1 MITVKMSFTALQN
14 LGILDKEVIMFVWDD
29 NLYDA
34 MKDVYDYAYR
44 VFFGKA
50 PIDVIYRMN
59 YGSRGAE
66 EKVLQY
72 IWDTYIEPKGENHE

>member
-1 MITVKMSFTALQN
+1 MKFIY
-14 LGILDKEVIMFVWDD
+14 DD

-34 MKDVYDYAYR
+34 MKDVYR

-59 YGSRGAE
+59 YGSKGAE
-66 EKVLQY
+66 QKVLQY
-72 IWDTYIEPKGENHE
+72 IWDTYIEPKGENNE

>member
-1 MITVKMSFTALQN
+1 
-14 LGILDKEVIMFVWDD
+14 
-29 NLYDA
+29 

-72 IWDTYIEPKGENHE
+72 IWDTYIEPKGENNE

>member
-1 MITVKMSFTALQN
+1 
-14 LGILDKEVIMFVWDD
+14 
-29 NLYDA
+29 

-59 YGSRGAE
+59 YGCKGAE
-66 EKVLQY
+66 QKVLQY
-72 IWDTYIEPKGENHE
+72 IWDTYIEPKGEENG